1 MRIEDLDEFEEVT
14 ADILRGVLVA
24 RGWKQV
30 GFRDGLTVHKQEGN
44 ADLCFVPDLLT
55 GTDERS
61 RHLRDTIDS
70 LARQARKSLQS
81 LLREINPRMRAGWP
95 TDEELERHAF
105 WMVRTLSDDGIRVLG
120 AYVAREWKKAGIKV
134 ECWPCDQHGNKTRR
148 GA

>member
-1 MRIEDLDEFEEVT
+1 MIKIEDLDEFEGLTTDMV
-14 ADILRGVLVA
+14 
-24 RGWKQV
+24 RGWLREKGFTLKQTERWSIWV
-30 GFRDGLTVHKQEGN
+30 RGAEAVH
-44 ADLCFVPDLLT
+44 DHLLT
-55 GTDERS
+55 ETVTLEY
-61 RHLRDTIDS
+61 
-70 LARQARKSLQS
+70 LASTVAQCSPQS

-120 AYVAREWKKAGIKV
+120 AYVAREWKRAGIKV